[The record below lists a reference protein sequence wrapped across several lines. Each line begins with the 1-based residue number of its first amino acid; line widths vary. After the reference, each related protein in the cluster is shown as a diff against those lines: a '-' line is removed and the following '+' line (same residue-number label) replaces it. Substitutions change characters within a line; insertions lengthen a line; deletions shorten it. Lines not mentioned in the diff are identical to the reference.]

1 MSINCK
7 GKIYMA
13 LGQKAW
19 ARAQRY
25 ISPVWLG
32 GVFTLNIK
40 REIKQV
46 FTPMNLR
53 FAVFLEALFFLFEVG
68 LDDDFI
74 HVGGL
79 GMPNLTESPKTFA
92 FSSLLPILPL
102 KIRNLR
108 VSSGGGRR
116 RENAFPHF

>member
-1 MSINCK
+1 MKIALWVVTETHEQQRLRIFTLILGFPLAKGFPVLMLHIWIGIHVSINCK

-13 LGQKAW
+13 LGQKSW

-40 REIKQV
+40 QEIKQV

-53 FAVFLEALFFLFEVG
+53 FAVFLEAFFF
-68 LDDDFI
+68 FI
-74 HVGGL
+74 
-79 GMPNLTESPKTFA
+79 
-92 FSSLLPILPL
+92 
-102 KIRNLR
+102 
-108 VSSGGGRR
+108 
-116 RENAFPHF
+116 